1 MDLQLALRKAY
12 YAALENKI
20 TIPGTTDF
28 VPIVDFV
35 VSPSAVKYPYIILG
49 DISRSQVN
57 VKNCRIFNVSIT
69 VDVVTAADQTIG
81 REDNDI
87 ISGEVDEIIL
97 NLNNVDLD
105 LSAYG
110 YSIGHTEINNSHNIG
125 GKNVGLYVY
134 RRLTNYNHLINKI

>member
-1 MDLQLALRKAY
+1 MDIQLALRKAY

-20 TIPGTTDF
+20 TKPGTTDF

-35 VSPSAVKYPYIILG
+35 ASPSAVKYPYIILG
-49 DISRSQVN
+49 DIRRSQVN
-57 VKNCRIFNVSIT
+57 VKNCRIFDISIT
-69 VDVVTAADQTIG
+69 LDVVTADNQTVG

-87 ISGEVDEIIL
+87 ICGEIDEILL
-97 NLNNVDLD
+97 NLNNQDLD

-110 YSIGHTEINNSHNIG
+110 YSIGHTEISNSHNIG

-134 RRLTNYNHLINKI
+134 RRLTTYKHLINNI